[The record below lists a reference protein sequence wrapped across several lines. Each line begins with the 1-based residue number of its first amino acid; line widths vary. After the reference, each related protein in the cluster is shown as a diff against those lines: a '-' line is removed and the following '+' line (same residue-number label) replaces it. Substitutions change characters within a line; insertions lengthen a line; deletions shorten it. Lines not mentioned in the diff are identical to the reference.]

1 MISSQNMIYKYITQ
15 GKKRLFFIIV
25 LILQHFSS
33 VPNIIS
39 ELDWALLED
48 EYIYPIMSLL
58 YGLWYNLNF
67 DAEKFG

>member
-1 MISSQNMIYKYITQ
+1 MEE
-15 GKKRLFFIIV
+15 KKKIV
-25 LILQHFSS
+25 LFLQHFSS

-39 ELDWALLED
+39 ELDWAPLED

-67 DAEKFG
+67 DTEKFG

>member
-33 VPNIIS
+33 VPNIVS
-39 ELDWALLED
+39 ELDWTPLED
-48 EYIYPIMSLL
+48 EYIYPIMSLF

-67 DAEKFG
+67 DTEKFG